1 MGKLSHL
8 FSAVAILLSDVMCA
22 VVAFGYRDMLCG
34 IRSTHVT
41 AHLPAW
47 HFSMPSRLAS
57 GSRYVPLSR
66 TYFINGQVN
75 K

>member
-8 FSAVAILLSDVMCA
+8 LALSQFCCQMSCVPLWHLAIVICSAGS
-22 VVAFGYRDMLCG
+22 
-34 IRSTHVT
+34 STHVT